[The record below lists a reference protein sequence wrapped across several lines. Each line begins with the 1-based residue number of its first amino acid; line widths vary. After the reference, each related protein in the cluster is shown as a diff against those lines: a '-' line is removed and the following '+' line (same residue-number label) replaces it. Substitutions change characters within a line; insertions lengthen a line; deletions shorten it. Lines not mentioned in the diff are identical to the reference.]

1 MLWCDNISATYLS
14 SNLVFHAHT
23 KHVEIDFHFVLDIVG
38 DGSLVVCF
46 LSSKD
51 QLANIFTKLLSSSQF
66 AMLRTNLNVLPA
78 RLSLWGSVKDKI
90 CLPK

>member
-1 MLWCDNISATYLS
+1 MS

-23 KHVEIDFHFVLDIVG
+23 KHVEIDFHFVRDIVG

-51 QLANIFTKLLSSSQF
+51 QLADIFTKLLSSRF

-78 RLSLWGSVKDKI
+78 WLSLWVSVKDKI
-90 CLPK
+90 CQPK